1 MKARLLDQVKSLV
14 KQQWLQGLPRD
25 IIATMIDEEM
35 ELSQILLVI
44 GGRDFVH

>member
-25 IIATMIDEEM
+25 TIAIND
-35 ELSQILLVI
+35 
-44 GGRDFVH
+44 R